1 MLAMG
6 DLYYYGARGLPRDQG
21 LALNY
26 FNQAAHL
33 GDPTGMCGAA
43 AMYLKGEGTTMN
55 VSKAVE
61 LYENATRNGTIRAY
75 NGLGYL
81 YFYGSQVPKNETKA
95 FEYFQ
100 IAAQYETDGDSLIPV
115 DNKLS
120 SSSSTGASSAVSL
133 LVVYEKAI
141 HLKEKRKYLLKIFPF
156 YSLQKYQEDQIRKE
170 KELLKYFNSLGSS
183 SIEEGNTNIIKLIDC
198 NLLTSRQSD
207 KMNFFVLEWMDMSLQ
222 EYWDSLINERKDFAS
237 SVIERYDHMIKIIM
251 KDILQAVLLL
261 HKNDIVHR

>member
-100 IAAQYETDGDSLIPV
+100 IAAQYETDGDSLFNAGYCCEHGVGTEKDLQRAIAYYV
-115 DNKLS
+115 KAKKVGHFDSIRLL
-120 SSSSTGASSAVSL
+120 GVFLMEVS
-133 LVVYEKAI
+133 
-141 HLKEKRKYLLKIFPF
+141 HFCCCFP
-156 YSLQKYQEDQIRKE
+156 
-170 KELLKYFNSLGSS
+170 
-183 SIEEGNTNIIKLIDC
+183 
-198 NLLTSRQSD
+198 
-207 KMNFFVLEWMDMSLQ
+207 
-222 EYWDSLINERKDFAS
+222 
-237 SVIERYDHMIKIIM
+237 
-251 KDILQAVLLL
+251 
-261 HKNDIVHR
+261 